1 MRVVDDAKLQVL
13 QTTIGVNFNNPNLLL
28 QSLVHRSYLN
38 ENPHFHLDHNE
49 RLEFLGD
56 AVLELAVTEYL
67 YRLYPNPEGELTA
80 WRAALV
86 NSRMLAEKA
95 TQLKLDDYIL
105 LSRGGAKDF
114 GKSRQY
120 ILANAFEALIGAI
133 YLDQGFAQSAKFIE
147 EKLLPELKDILEN
160 KSYRDPKSLFQ
171 EQAQDR
177 VGITPSYEVLEEWG
191 PDHAKQFRVGVYLE
205 DELVADGSGASKQ
218 EAQQK
223 AAEDALKKKNWLD
236 N

>member
-13 QTTIGVNFNNPNLLL
+13 QKIIGVNFNNPNLLL

-38 ENPHFHLDHNE
+38 ENPHFHLEHNE

-95 TQLKLDDYIL
+95 TQLGLDGYIL

-133 YLDQGFAQSAKFIE
+133 YLDQGFEKSSKFIE
-147 EKLLPELKDILEN
+147 EKLLTELKHISEN
-160 KSYRDPKSLFQ
+160 KTHRHPNSPFQ
-171 EQAQDR
+171 ARTHDQ
-177 VGITPSYEVLEEWG
+177 VGVTPSYEVLEEWG
-191 PDHAKQFRVGVYLE
+191 PDHSRHFIIGVFLNK
-205 DELVADGSGASKQ
+205 ELVAEGEGFSKQ
-218 EAQQK
+218 EAEIE
-223 AAEDALKKKNWLD
+223 AAKNALETKDW
-236 N
+236 

>member
-13 QTTIGVNFNNPNLLL
+13 QKIIGVNFNNPNLLL

-38 ENPHFHLDHNE
+38 ENPHFHLEHNE

-95 TQLKLDDYIL
+95 TQLGLDGYIL

-133 YLDQGFAQSAKFIE
+133 YLDQGFEKSSKFIE
-147 EKLLPELKDILEN
+147 EKLLTELKDILEN
-160 KSYRDPKSLFQ
+160 KTYRDPKSLFQ
-171 EQAQDR
+171 ERAQDQ
-177 VGITPSYEVLEEWG
+177 VGVTPSYEVLEEWG
-191 PDHAKQFRVGVYLE
+191 PDHSKQFRVGVYLE

-223 AAEDALKKKNWLD
+223 AAEEALKKKNWLD

>member
-13 QTTIGVNFNNPNLLL
+13 QKIIGVNFNNPNLLL

-38 ENPHFHLDHNE
+38 ENPHFHLEHNE

-95 TQLKLDDYIL
+95 TQLGLDGYIL

-133 YLDQGFAQSAKFIE
+133 YLDQGFEKSGKFSE
-147 EKLLPELKDILEN
+147 EKLLTELKDILEN
-160 KSYRDPKSLFQ
+160 KTYRDPKSLFQ
-171 EQAQDR
+171 ERAQDQ
-177 VGITPSYEVLEEWG
+177 VGVTPSYEVLEEWG
-191 PDHAKQFRVGVYLE
+191 PDHSKQFRVGVYLE

-223 AAEDALKKKNWLD
+223 AAEEALKKKNWLD